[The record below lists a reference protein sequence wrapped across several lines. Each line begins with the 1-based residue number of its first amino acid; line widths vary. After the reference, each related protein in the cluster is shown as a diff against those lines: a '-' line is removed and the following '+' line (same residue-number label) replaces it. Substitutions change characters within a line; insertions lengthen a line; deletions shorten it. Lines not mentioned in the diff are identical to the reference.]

1 MSELTE
7 QGYTLPCA
15 PAGEVIP
22 LHTPG
27 GVRLTDSSPN
37 DGVDPAHTTVEPTA
51 PSRRLKVIWANGIEP
66 EPVDWAWQDNGQ
78 GRIPAGAL
86 CIAAGRE
93 GTGKSSFGIWLA
105 AQISRGALPGIFY
118 RQPRKVFYVAVEDSW
133 AHTLVPRLIA
143 AEADL
148 SRIGRLDAIEDEGR
162 ESILC
167 LPTDLSLLE
176 QAIIDEAVA
185 LVILD
190 PLLSLFG
197 KGLDSHR
204 EQDTRRALDPLA
216 KIADRTGAVILG
228 IAHLNKSAGGDAATR
243 ITGSGAF
250 KNVPRAVF
258 GFAKDDDG
266 RVMTQVKNSLGLDG
280 LPSLAYNIET
290 AVVPTLSGT
299 AETGRFVFCGESN
312 RTVDDMLRDAN
323 SGEDHSERNDAATWM
338 TDYLTQQGGTAPSK
352 EVIAAGVKEGYS
364 KRTLQRARGKAGI
377 LTASSGYPRTTTW
390 SLPPVAP
397 QSCQSRQGSE
407 RGTTGATGGATESL
421 SSDHNTCTVCG
432 DPLIPSDGATTHPTC
447 QPHGATS

>member
-7 QGYTLPCA
+7 QGYAAART

-22 LHTPG
+22 LRSPA
-27 GVRLTDSSPN
+27 GVCQTYPSPN
-37 DGVDPAHTTVEPTA
+37 EGVCLTYPLEEPAT
-51 PSRRLKVIWANGIEP
+51 PSRELKVTWADRIEP

-93 GTGKSSFGIWLA
+93 GTGKSSFGIWQA
-105 AQISRGALPGIFY
+105 ARISRGTLPGIFY
-118 RQPRKVFYVAVEDSW
+118 GQPRNVFYVAVEDSW

-143 AEADL
+143 AGADL
-148 SRIGRLDAIEDEGR
+148 SRIGRLDAVEDEGR

-176 QAIIDEAVA
+176 QAILDEDVA

-290 AVVPTLSGT
+290 AMVPTLSGT
-299 AETGRFVFCGESN
+299 AETGRFVFCGESD

-323 SGEDHSERNDAATWM
+323 SGEDHSERNDAAAWM

-352 EVIAAGVKEGYS
+352 EVTAAGVKEGYS

-397 QSCQSRQGSE
+397 QSCQSRQGPE
-407 RGTTGATGGATESL
+407 RGTTGATDGATESP
-421 SSDHNTCTVCG
+421 SSDHSTCTVCG

-447 QPHGATS
+447 QPPGATS

>member
-7 QGYTLPCA
+7 QGYTLPCP

-27 GVRLTDSSPN
+27 RVRLTDPT
-37 DGVDPAHTTVEPTA
+37 GEPAT
-51 PSRRLKVIWANGIEP
+51 PSRRLKVTWADRIEP
-66 EPVDWAWQDNGQ
+66 EPVDWAWQDDGQ

-105 AQISRGALPGIFY
+105 ARISRGTLPGIFY
-118 RQPRKVFYVAVEDSW
+118 GRPRKVFYVAVEDSW

-143 AEADL
+143 AGADL
-148 SRIGRLDAIEDEGR
+148 SRIGRLDAVEDEGR
-162 ESILC
+162 ESVLC

-176 QAIIDEAVA
+176 QAIIDDIDDDVA

-290 AVVPTLSGT
+290 AVVPTVSGP
-299 AETGRFVFCGESN
+299 AETGRFVFCGESD

-323 SGEDHSERNDAATWM
+323 SGEDHSERNDAAAWM

-352 EVIAAGVKEGYS
+352 EVIAAGKEAGYS
-364 KRTLQRARGKAGI
+364 LSTLKRARTKAGI
-377 LTASSGYPRTTTW
+377 HTASSGFPRTTTW
-390 SLPPVAP
+390 SLSPVSSSVSSVSSPSEPELTELTDGPTEPTHPPRT
-397 QSCQSRQGSE
+397 SCQ
-407 RGTTGATGGATESL
+407 
-421 SSDHNTCTVCG
+421 VCG
-432 DPLIPSDGATTHPTC
+432 EPLIPSDGATTHPTC

>member
-7 QGYTLPCA
+7 QGYTLPRT

-27 GVRLTDSSPN
+27 GVRLTDPSPN
-37 DGVDPAHTTVEPTA
+37 DGVDPTHPTVEPTA
-51 PSRRLKVIWANGIEP
+51 PSRELKVTWADRIEP

-93 GTGKSSFGIWLA
+93 GTGKSSFGIWQA
-105 AQISRGALPGIFY
+105 AQITRGTLPGIFY
-118 RQPRKVFYVAVEDSW
+118 GQPRNVFYVAVEDSW

-143 AEADL
+143 AGADL

-176 QAIIDEAVA
+176 QAIIDEDVA

-290 AVVPTLSGT
+290 AMVPTPSGT
-299 AETGRFVFCGESN
+299 AETGRFVFCGESD

-323 SGEDHSERNDAATWM
+323 SGEDHSERNDAAAWM

-352 EVIAAGVKEGYS
+352 EVIAAGKEAGYS
-364 KRTLQRARGKAGI
+364 LSTLKRARTKAGI
-377 LTASSGYPRTTTW
+377 ITASSGFPRTTSW
-390 SLPPVAP
+390 SLPSVSSSVSSVSSGSEGELTELTPP
-397 QSCQSRQGSE
+397 RTSCQ
-407 RGTTGATGGATESL
+407 
-421 SSDHNTCTVCG
+421 VCG
-432 DPLIPSDGATTHPTC
+432 EPLIPSDGATTHPTC